1 MYKYIPKI
9 LQSRFL
15 YDMVQKSNDV
25 EPKRRG
31 RPRAYDPQAALL
43 RARDTFWKTG
53 YSGTSYEEISA
64 ATGMNRP
71 SLYAAF
77 GDKRTLYLEALA
89 HYWQLS
95 STAMREALAEGV
107 ALEEA
112 LLHVYEG
119 ALSIY
124 FSGDGRPRGCFVV
137 GTAVTE
143 AIEDSEIRQS
153 LAAGLQKF
161 DADFEARFRTA
172 VAKGELKNDADPTT
186 LAVLA
191 TATMHTIAIRARA
204 GAPRAELRELARK
217 AIKVICG

>member
-1 MYKYIPKI
+1 
-9 LQSRFL
+9 
-15 YDMVQKSNDV
+15 MVQKKIDA

-43 RARDTFWKTG
+43 RARDTFWRTG
-53 YSGTSYEEISA
+53 YAGTSLDEISA

-77 GDKRTLYLEALA
+77 GDKRALYLEALA
-89 HYWQLS
+89 QYWQL
-95 STAMREALAEGV
+95 AFADMRESLAED
-107 ALEEA
+107 LPLDET
-112 LLHVYEG
+112 LMRVYDG

-124 FSGDGRPRGCFVV
+124 FSGDGRPRGCFVI

-153 LAAGLQKF
+153 LAAGFHMF
-161 DADFEARFRTA
+161 DTDFEARFRTA
-172 VAKGELKNDADPTT
+172 HEKGELKNDADPAA

-204 GAPRAELRELARK
+204 GASRADLRELARK
-217 AIKVICG
+217 AVAVICG

>member
-1 MYKYIPKI
+1 
-9 LQSRFL
+9 
-15 YDMVQKSNDV
+15 MVQKKSDT

-43 RARDTFWKTG
+43 RATDSFWRAG
-53 YSGTSYEEISA
+53 YTGTSLDEISA

-77 GDKRTLYLEALA
+77 GDKRALYLEALA

-95 STAMREALAEGV
+95 FAAMREPLAEDL
-107 ALEEA
+107 ALDAA
-112 LLHVYEG
+112 LMRVYDG

-124 FSGDGRPRGCFVV
+124 FSGDGRPRGCFVI

-143 AIEDSEIRQS
+143 AVEDAEIRQS
-153 LAAGLQKF
+153 LAAGFKTF
-161 DADFEARFRTA
+161 DADFEARFRA
-172 VAKGELKNDADPTT
+172 ARAKGELKDDADPAA

-217 AIKVICG
+217 AISVICG